1 MYVVR
6 VPTLQSTTADAVRSV
21 LVKTNDRIR
30 RSFSGRI
37 APDVQIE
44 AVVLLKRLKGP
55 NTSKRSNVLARYM
68 GRYGLTNTLGS
79 HAIYRDQWL
88 VLTENRFLLFA
99 KRGGGIFT
107 AVGPLEHALHRTE
120 VELQWADFTEA
131 TLHKRLLHLTT
142 TDQRMNIS
150 QTIVSNDE
158 ADLLVQAVGDRS
170 REIGLQE
177 L

>member
-1 MYVVR
+1 M
-6 VPTLQSTTADAVRSV
+6 
-21 LVKTNDRIR
+21 VKTNDRAR
-30 RSFSGRI
+30 RRFANLI
-37 APDVQIE
+37 APDVRIE

-55 NTSKRSNVLARYM
+55 NTAKRSNVLALYTD
-68 GRYGLTNTLGS
+68 RYGLTNTLGS
-79 HAIYRDQWL
+79 HSMLGDQWL
-88 VLTENRFLLFA
+88 VLTENHFLLFA
-99 KRGGGIFT
+99 KRGGGI
-107 AVGPLEHALHRTE
+107 VSRIGPCEHALHRTE

-142 TDQRMNIS
+142 TDHRMNIS
-150 QTIVSNDE
+150 QTVVTNDK